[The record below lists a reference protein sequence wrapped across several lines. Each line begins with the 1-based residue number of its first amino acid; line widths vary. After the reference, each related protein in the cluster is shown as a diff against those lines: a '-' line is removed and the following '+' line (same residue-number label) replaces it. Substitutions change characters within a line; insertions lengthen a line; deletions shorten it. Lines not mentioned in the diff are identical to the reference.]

1 MIESVKLENVKLL
14 KSVDVQLGRLN
25 MIVGRNAIGKSTLL
39 NAISDVLALGEAG
52 FLFDI
57 NNKEIYKILL
67 KIFNKNVENFNINYF
82 TLNGFCN
89 IELQFSKSI
98 KKISFMIS
106 SDKLEIN
113 FSDLN
118 VNEKFIFSRYDD
130 SVLSDEIIAFLI
142 KLNFILKYCSHLRL
156 HAADLA
162 ADHAADTDIP
172 AMGPTGAGL
181 ASVLQYI
188 QGLRDGKLEAIEAD
202 LARVVP
208 GARRVRALPVR
219 LQQQERVRVAING
232 QESWH
237 EQQRTVTGSRFEVE
251 FEGQGWVRA
260 GQLSEGTLLMLGLLT
275 VLRHRAPTLL
285 LLDDLDRG
293 LHPVAQREAVRLLR
307 EAMRLNPEL
316 QIVATSHSPFVL
328 DELEADE
335 VFVMGAVGPGE
346 SQIRRLDSHPAWE
359 RHKEFMHPGE
369 FWSAIGEGWVG
380 ERP

>member
-1 MIESVKLENVKLL
+1 LC
-14 KSVDVQLGRLN
+14 R
-25 MIVGRNAIGKSTLL
+25 
-39 NAISDVLALGEAG
+39 
-52 FLFDI
+52 
-57 NNKEIYKILL
+57 
-67 KIFNKNVENFNINYF
+67 
-82 TLNGFCN
+82 
-89 IELQFSKSI
+89 
-98 KKISFMIS
+98 
-106 SDKLEIN
+106 
-113 FSDLN
+113 
-118 VNEKFIFSRYDD
+118 
-130 SVLSDEIIAFLI
+130 
-142 KLNFILKYCSHLRL
+142 HLCL

-172 AMGPTGAGL
+172 EMGPTGAGL